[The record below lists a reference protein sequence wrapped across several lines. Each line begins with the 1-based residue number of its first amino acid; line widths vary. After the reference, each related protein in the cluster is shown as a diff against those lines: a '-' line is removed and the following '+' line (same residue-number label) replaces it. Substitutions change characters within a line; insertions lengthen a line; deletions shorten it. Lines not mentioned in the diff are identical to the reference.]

1 MEWIVIIG
9 LIIYLIF
16 ERDRTNRL
24 ERELKELKQRIAPL
38 HRPDPAPMSKAS
50 HKTNGAAPPEIHR
63 CFPIRFRFP
72 GKRSLRRNLRL
83 SVRAKNRNRRF
94 LVPFRPEEKRP
105 PSLPPAAPVPNG
117 NS

>member
-38 HRPDPAPMSKAS
+38 HRPDP
-50 HKTNGAAPPEIHR
+50 GAHVQGLPQDE
-63 CFPIRFRFP
+63 
-72 GKRSLRRNLRL
+72 RRRAAGDSSMLPHPV
-83 SVRAKNRNRRF
+83 SVSREKELKEKPSPFGPAKNRNRRF